1 MSLVRIKPKGQVT
14 IPADIREELALAEG
28 DYLEVRREGRRIVL
42 RPKIAVDRDVVAKI
56 AEGLADLKAGRVT
69 PAFKRVVDLIKH
81 ISTTD
86 KSNENS
92 DD

>member
-14 IPADIREELALAEG
+14 IPADIREQLALAEG
-28 DYLEVRREGRRIVL
+28 DYLEVSREGRKIVL
-42 RPKIAVDRDVVAKI
+42 KPKIAVDRDVVNKI
-56 AEGLADLKAGRVT
+56 AEGLADLRAGRVT
-69 PAFKRVVDLIKH
+69 PAFQRVVDLIKH
-81 ISTTD
+81 ISTTG